1 MFHGFAL
8 TLYSRSYFN
17 ITSLVRQ
24 GYVMNCL
31 DFSNNYFDT
40 AVVTVQGSFAREI
53 PISEIPNS

>member
-1 MFHGFAL
+1 M
-8 TLYSRSYFN
+8 LYSRSCSN

-40 AVVTVQGSFAREI
+40 AVVTVQGSLAREI